1 MKRHN
6 PLITG
11 TIILTATGLLIR
23 FIGFFYRIFLSR
35 NFGAANVGI
44 YQLIAPVLALTF
56 SLTVSGIQTAISKFV
71 AGEPATRDYRSSLEH
86 LFAGLG
92 ISLSLSAVATL
103 FIYQGSDFIASQLLL
118 EPRTAPLLR
127 ILALSVP
134 LSAIHSCINGYYYGV
149 RETGIPAASQLI
161 EQSLRVGSV
170 YIIYQ
175 ICISR
180 GYEPTIAFAV
190 LGLVIGECA
199 SMLFSLVAIRQR
211 FGNFLIAAAPLHFPI
226 SSLFSA
232 AKRLFMLAAPLS
244 ANRVIL
250 NLLQSIEAI
259 YIPNRLML
267 HGLNNSAALSAY
279 GVLTGMA
286 LPLVLFPS
294 AITNS
299 VSVLLLPV
307 VSEADSLLRKD
318 TIQKAVR
325 LSTRFSLVLGVS
337 CTALF
342 LFGGKFLGNMLF
354 ENAQVGNYIMTLSFL
369 CPLLYLSSML
379 NSILNGLGKTG
390 LTFCYSV
397 ASLLLRLVFVF
408 FFIPQFGM
416 PGYLWGVLAS
426 QLLQTVLCLF
436 AVRSYY

>member
-11 TIILTATGLLIR
+11 TIILTATGLLSR

-211 FGNFLIAAAPLHFPI
+211 FGNFLIAATPLHFPI

>member
-11 TIILTATGLLIR
+11 TIILTATGLLSR

-211 FGNFLIAAAPLHFPI
+211 FGNFLIAATPLHFPI

-279 GVLTGMA
+279 GVLTGIA

>member
-11 TIILTATGLLIR
+11 TIILTATGLLSR

-92 ISLSLSAVATL
+92 ISLFLSAVATL

-211 FGNFLIAAAPLHFPI
+211 FGNFLIAATPLHFPI